1 MTSSETPRNPMEPH
15 VNKPRKKAAS
25 GRRKPASGGWRL
37 HDDRPPTFRGWIS
50 TDEGEIGRREWRG
63 RTEIVDVHRL
73 DGSPHPFGDYR
84 VTSSNGS
91 SYAVE
96 IRSLATHVN
105 SCECGDHRT
114 NRLGTCKHIEGVL
127 HHLRGTRAT
136 SPRRRKPKESKEPES
151 SGRIEIFLDERDDRA
166 VRMTVPEAM
175 ERTHPA
181 FVREAER
188 HCRSLRRQSRK
199 ALDALRHMARAHPR
213 RLRVS
218 RSLEPWLDARKAPA
232 RRRRERARFAAQLE
246 TGRRSFGFLKHPLLP
261 YQVEGALHLA
271 FGERALLADDMGLG
285 KTVQAIAACALLR
298 ELRGVER
305 VLVVSPASLKAEWE
319 EQIAK
324 FSDLPST
331 IVLGS
336 RPARCAAYRRRTFF
350 TLCNYEQVV
359 ADGDGLLDALRP
371 DVVILDEAQRIK
383 NWQTKTANAVKKL
396 RSRYAFV
403 LTGTPLE
410 NRIDEIYSIVQF
422 LDPELLGPLFR
433 FNREFYELDEKG
445 KPSGFRNL
453 DELARR
459 VSSVMLRRRK
469 EDVEGELPGRTV
481 KTFFVPMTEAQTG
494 AYEDYDHYVKRLAAI
509 AAKRPLTKEEFDR
522 LQKFL
527 ACMRMVCDTPYIL
540 DDESRDCP
548 KMEEMERLLPG
559 LLEDPERKIIVFSE
573 WVRMLELVREYAVA
587 AGIEFAWHT
596 GSVPQP
602 RRRAEIRRFRE
613 DPECRLFLSS
623 ESGGVG
629 LNLQVADTVVNMD
642 QPWNPAR
649 LEQRIARAWRKHQ
662 TRPVTVI
669 NLVSED
675 TIEHRML
682 GLLDAKRTLAEGV
695 LDQRGDLSEI
705 RLPTGRAAFMERL
718 DAVLGARAGAA
729 AAGEGTAGGATRAL
743 TPVERLHDDLVTAH
757 GATLQRIFVRDDDE
771 AVLVVLALAPERLA
785 EEERR
790 LAESAGLAVR
800 VIDPAT
806 HESML
811 RLAEAGLIALPGGEL
826 KEVWPASGA
835 QRSESDGRLL
845 RGKALTDRA
854 EHKLKAAVLLVGGG
868 FAEEARAPAVEAA
881 RLAVAALA
889 ATRGEPEPDDA
900 ESAAEFLLAEEPDA
914 IPGGPPHDAIRALS
928 GDAPRDGEV
937 ARIEEFVSG
946 ISRMVAES
954 SAPSRSAA
962 G

>member
-1 MTSSETPRNPMEPH
+1 M
-15 VNKPRKKAAS
+15 NKPRRKA
-25 GRRKPASGGWRL
+25 ASGGWRL
-37 HDDRPPTFRGWIS
+37 QDDRPPTFRGWIS

-63 RTEIVDVHRL
+63 RTEIVDVHAL
-73 DGSPHPFGDYR
+73 DGSPHPFGDYQ
-84 VTSSNGS
+84 VASSSGGG
-91 SYAVE
+91 YTVE
-96 IRSLATHVN
+96 IRSLGTHIN
-105 SCECGDHRT
+105 SCGCRDHRT

-127 HHLRGTRAT
+127 HHLRGNRAAP
-136 SPRRRKPKESKEPES
+136 PRRRKPKGPES

-166 VRMTVPEAM
+166 VRMTVPEAI
-175 ERTHPA
+175 EHADPA
-181 FVREAER
+181 FVQEAGR
-188 HCRSLRRQSRK
+188 HYRSLRRDSRK
-199 ALDALRHMARAHPR
+199 ALDALRDMARAHPD
-213 RLRVS
+213 RLRCS
-218 RSLEPWLDARKAPA
+218 RSLKTWIDARKAPA
-232 RRRRERARFAAQLE
+232 RRRRERDRFVADLE
-246 TGRRSFGFLKHPLLP
+246 AGRRSFESLKHPLLP

-271 FGERALLADDMGLG
+271 FGERVLLADDMGLG

-331 IVLGS
+331 IVFGAY
-336 RPARCAAYRRRTFF
+336 PARCAAYRRHTFF

-359 ADGDGLLDALRP
+359 ADEKNLLDELRP

-396 RSRYAFV
+396 ASRYAFV

-422 LDPELLGPLFR
+422 LDPDLLGPLFR
-433 FNREFYELDEKG
+433 FNREFYALDEKG
-445 KPSGFRNL
+445 RPSGFRNL
-453 DELARR
+453 DELAKR

-469 EDVEGELPGRTV
+469 EDVESELPGRTV
-481 KTFFVPMTEAQTG
+481 KTFFVPMTDSQTR
-494 AYEDYDHYVKRLAAI
+494 AYEDYDLYVKRLAAL
-509 AAKRPLTKEEFDR
+509 AAKRPLTKDEFDR

-527 ACMRMVCDTPYIL
+527 ACMRMICDTPYIL
-540 DDESRDCP
+540 GDENRDCP
-548 KMEEMERLLPG
+548 KMEEIERLLPD

-573 WVRMLELVREYAVA
+573 WVRMLELVREYAVG

-602 RRRAEIRRFRE
+602 QRRAEIRRFRA

-642 QPWNPAR
+642 LPWNPAR

-695 LDQRGDLSEI
+695 LDQRGDLSAI
-705 RLPTGRAAFMERL
+705 PLPTGRAAFMERL
-718 DAVLGARAGAA
+718 NAVLGAQADAA
-729 AAGEGTAGGATRAL
+729 AAAAPEGAAEGAARAL
-743 TPVERLHDDLVTAH
+743 TAVEQLRDDLVAAH
-757 GATLQRIFVRDDDE
+757 GATLRRVFVRDGDE
-771 AVLVVLALAPERLA
+771 AVLVVLALAPERIA
-785 EEERR
+785 EEAHR
-790 LAESAGLAVR
+790 LAESTALNVE

-826 KEVWPASGA
+826 KEVWPASGPE
-835 QRSESDGRLL
+835 RSESDGRIL
-845 RGKALTDRA
+845 RAKALTDRA
-854 EHKLKAAVLLVGGG
+854 EYKLKAAMLLVGGG

-889 ATRGEPEPDDA
+889 AMRGKPEPGDA
-900 ESAAEFLLAEEPDA
+900 ESAVEFLLGEEPDSV
-914 IPGGPPHDAIRALS
+914 PGGPPHNAIRALS
-928 GDAPRDGEV
+928 GDEPEDGEV
-937 ARIEEFVSG
+937 ARIEEFVSR
-946 ISRMVAES
+946 ISSMIADM
-954 SAPSRSAA
+954 SAPSRGAPE
-962 G
+962 

>member
-1 MTSSETPRNPMEPH
+1 M
-15 VNKPRKKAAS
+15 NKPRKKAAS
-25 GRRKPASGGWRL
+25 GGKKTASGGWRL
-37 HDDRPPTFRGWIS
+37 HDDRPPTFKGWIS

-63 RTEIVDVHRL
+63 RTEIVDVHPL

-91 SYAVE
+91 SYTVE

-127 HHLRGTRAT
+127 HHLRGTRGA
-136 SPRRRKPKESKEPES
+136 SPRRRKPKEPES

-166 VRMTVPEAM
+166 VRMTVPEAI
-175 ERTHPA
+175 ERAHPT

-199 ALDALRHMARAHPR
+199 AFDALRHMARAHPR

-218 RSLEPWLDARKAPA
+218 RSLEPWLDTRKAPA
-232 RRRRERARFAAQLE
+232 RRRRERARFVAQLE
-246 TGRRSFGFLKHPLLP
+246 AGRRSFGFLKHPLLP

-336 RPARCAAYRRRTFF
+336 HPARCAAYRRRTFF

-359 ADGDGLLDALRP
+359 ADGDSLLDALAP

-481 KTFFVPMTEAQTG
+481 KTFFVPMTEAQTS

-509 AAKRPLTKEEFDR
+509 AAKRPLMKEEFDR

-596 GSVPQP
+596 GSVAQP
-602 RRRAEIRRFRE
+602 RRRAEIHRFRE

-718 DAVLGARAGAA
+718 DAVLGARAGAPATAVSEGA
-729 AAGEGTAGGATRAL
+729 ADGATRAL
-743 TPVERLHDDLVTAH
+743 TPVERLRDDLVTAH
-757 GATLQRIFVRDDDE
+757 GATLQRVFARDGDE
-771 AVLVVLALAPERLA
+771 AVLVVLALAPERIA

-790 LAESAGLAVR
+790 LAESAGLNVK

-806 HESML
+806 HESMR
-811 RLAEAGLIALPGGEL
+811 RLAEAGLIALPGDEL

-835 QRSESDGRLL
+835 DRSESDGRLL
-845 RGKALTDRA
+845 RGKALTGRA

-889 ATRGEPEPDDA
+889 AMRGEPEPDDA
-900 ESAAEFLLAEEPDA
+900 ESAAEFLLGEEPDA

-928 GDAPRDGEV
+928 GDEPRDGEV

-954 SAPSRSAA
+954 SAPSRNAA

>member
-1 MTSSETPRNPMEPH
+1 M
-15 VNKPRKKAAS
+15 NKPQRKA
-25 GRRKPASGGWRL
+25 ASGGWRL
-37 HDDRPPTFRGWIS
+37 QDDRPPTFRGWIS
-50 TDEGEIGRREWRG
+50 TDEDEIRRREWRG
-63 RTEIVDVHRL
+63 RTEIVDVHAL
-73 DGSPHPFGDYR
+73 DGGPRPFGDYQ
-84 VTSSNGS
+84 VDSSNGS
-91 SYAVE
+91 SYKVE
-96 IRSLATHVN
+96 IRSLGTHIN
-105 SCECGDHRT
+105 SCGCRDHRT

-127 HHLRGTRAT
+127 HRLRGNRAA
-136 SPRRRKPKESKEPES
+136 PPKNRKPKGQES

-166 VRMTVPEAM
+166 VRMTVPAAIEHAD
-175 ERTHPA
+175 PA
-181 FVREAER
+181 FVQEAGR
-188 HCRSLRRQSRK
+188 HYRGLRRNSQK
-199 ALDALRHMARAHPR
+199 AFDALRDMARAHPD
-213 RLRVS
+213 RLRCS
-218 RSLEPWLDARKAPA
+218 RSLETWIDARKAPV
-232 RRRRERARFAAQLE
+232 RRRRERDCFVADLE
-246 TGRRSFGFLKHPLLP
+246 AGRRSFESLKQPLLP

-271 FGERALLADDMGLG
+271 FGERVLLADDMGLG
-285 KTVQAIAACALLR
+285 KTVQAIAACGLLR
-298 ELRGVER
+298 ELRGIER

-331 IVLGS
+331 IVFGS
-336 RPARCAAYRRRTFF
+336 HPARCAAYRSHTFF

-359 ADGDGLLDALRP
+359 ADGQVLLDELRP

-396 RSRYAFV
+396 ASRYAFV

-422 LDPELLGPLFR
+422 LDSDLLGPLFR

-445 KPSGFRNL
+445 RPSGFRNL
-453 DELARR
+453 DELAKR

-469 EDVEGELPGRTV
+469 EGR
-481 KTFFVPMTEAQTG
+481 G
-494 AYEDYDHYVKRLAAI
+494 KRASGPDGQDLLRADDRCPDQGLRGL
-509 AAKRPLTKEEFDR
+509 RPLRETPRRARRETASHQGRVRQAPEVPRLHAHDLRHPLHPRRREPGLSQDGGDR
-522 LQKFL
+522 
-527 ACMRMVCDTPYIL
+527 AAAARP
-540 DDESRDCP
+540 SRRSAAQDH
-548 KMEEMERLLPG
+548 RLL
-559 LLEDPERKIIVFSE
+559 
-573 WVRMLELVREYAVA
+573 RMGADAGAGREYAVG

-602 RRRAEIRRFRE
+602 QRRAEIRRFRE

-642 QPWNPAR
+642 LPWNPAR

-662 TRPVTVI
+662 TRPVTAI
-669 NLVSED
+669 NLVSEH

-695 LDQRGDLSEI
+695 LDQRGDLSAI
-705 RLPTGRAAFMERL
+705 PLPTGRAAFMERL
-718 DAVLGARAGAA
+718 NAVLGARADAA
-729 AAGEGTAGGATRAL
+729 AAATAEGAAEGAARAL
-743 TPVERLHDDLVTAH
+743 TAVEQLRDDLVAAH
-757 GATLQRIFVRDDDE
+757 GATLRRVFVRDGDE
-771 AVLVVLALAPERLA
+771 AVLVVLALAPERIA

-790 LAESAGLAVR
+790 FAESSRLKVK

-826 KEVWPASGA
+826 KEVYPASGPE
-835 QRSESDGRLL
+835 RSESDGRIL
-845 RGKALTDRA
+845 RAKALTGRA

-889 ATRGEPEPDDA
+889 AMRAKPEPGDA
-900 ESAAEFLLAEEPDA
+900 ESAAEFLLGEEPEANPRRPAARCDTGPVGRRA
-914 IPGGPPHDAIRALS
+914 GGRRSGTDRGVRVPHFL
-928 GDAPRDGEV
+928 DGRGHV
-937 ARIEEFVSG
+937 RSIAR
-946 ISRMVAES
+946 
-954 SAPSRSAA
+954 AA

>member
-1 MTSSETPRNPMEPH
+1 M
-15 VNKPRKKAAS
+15 NKPRRKAAS
-25 GRRKPASGGWRL
+25 ENGKAASGGWRL

-50 TDEGEIGRREWRG
+50 TDEDEIGRRVWRG
-63 RTEIVDVHRL
+63 RTEIVDVQPL
-73 DGSPHPFGDYR
+73 DGGPRPFGDYV

-91 SYAVE
+91 SYTVE
-96 IRSLATHVN
+96 IRSLDTHIN
-105 SCECGDHRT
+105 SCGCRDHGT
-114 NRLGTCKHIEGVL
+114 NGLGTCKHVEGAL
-127 HHLRGTRAT
+127 HHLRGNRAA
-136 SPRRRKPKESKEPES
+136 SPRRRKAKAPAS
-151 SGRIEIFLDERDDRA
+151 SGRIEIFLDERDGRA

-175 ERTHPA
+175 ERAHRA
-181 FVREAER
+181 FVQEAAR
-188 HCRSLRRQSRK
+188 HHRSLRRQSRK
-199 ALDALRHMARAHPR
+199 AFDALRDMARAHPE
-213 RLRVS
+213 RLRLS
-218 RSLEPWLDARKAPA
+218 RSLETWIDTRKSPA
-232 RRRRERARFAAQLE
+232 RRQRERDRFEADLE
-246 TGRRSFGFLKHPLLP
+246 AGRRSFGFLKYPLLP

-271 FGERALLADDMGLG
+271 FGERVLLADDMGLG

-298 ELRGVER
+298 ELHGIER
-305 VLVVSPASLKAEWE
+305 VLVVSPASLKSEWE
-319 EQIAK
+319 EQIDK

-331 IVLGS
+331 IVLGGY
-336 RPARCAAYRRRTFF
+336 PARCAAYRRRTFF

-359 ADGDGLLDALRP
+359 ADGKDLVDALRP

-422 LDPELLGPLFR
+422 LDPDLLGPLFR
-433 FNREFYELDEKG
+433 FNREFYELDAKG
-445 KPSGFRNL
+445 RPTGFRNL

-469 EDVEGELPGRTV
+469 EDVETELPGRTT
-481 KTFFVPMTEAQTG
+481 KTFFVPMTETQTS
-494 AYEDYDHYVKRLAAI
+494 AYEDYDLYVKRLAHL
-509 AAKRPLTKEEFDR
+509 AAKRPLTKDEFDR

-527 ACMRMVCDTPYIL
+527 ACMRMVCDTPFIL
-540 DDESRDCP
+540 GDENRDCP

-602 RRRAEIRRFRE
+602 QRRAEIRRFRA

-623 ESGGVG
+623 ESGSVG
-629 LNLQVADTVVNMD
+629 LNLQVADTVINMD

-669 NLVSED
+669 NLVSEH

-682 GLLDAKRTLAEGV
+682 GLLDQKRALAEGV
-695 LDQRGDLSEI
+695 LDQRGNLSEI

-718 DAVLGARAGAA
+718 NAVLGARAEAEAA
-729 AAGEGTAGGATRAL
+729 AAGDGSAEGATRAL
-743 TPVERLHDDLVTAH
+743 TRVEQLRDDLVATH
-757 GATLQRIFVRDDDE
+757 RTTLQRVFVRDGDE
-771 AVLVVLALAPERLA
+771 AVLVVLALPPERIA
-785 EEERR
+785 DEERR
-790 LAESAGLAVR
+790 LGQSTGMNVK

-826 KEVWPASGA
+826 REVWPASGA
-835 QRSESDGRLL
+835 ERSESDGRM
-845 RGKALTDRA
+845 RRAKALTDRA

-868 FAEEARAPAVEAA
+868 FAEEARVPAAEAS

-889 ATRGEPEPDDA
+889 TMRGKSEPDDA
-900 ESAAEFLLAEEPDA
+900 ESAAEFLLGEEPDG

-928 GDAPRDGEV
+928 GDEPADGEV
-937 ARIEEFVSG
+937 AGIEEFVSR
-946 ISRMVAES
+946 ISSMVTDMAS
-954 SAPSRSAA
+954 PSRGAA
-962 G
+962 V

>member
-1 MTSSETPRNPMEPH
+1 M
-15 VNKPRKKAAS
+15 NKPRKKTESGGRKAS
-25 GRRKPASGGWRL
+25 SGGWRL

-50 TDEGEIGRREWRG
+50 TDEGEIRRREWRG
-63 RTEIVDVHRL
+63 RTEIVEVHPL
-73 DGSPHPFGDYR
+73 DEHAPPFGDYR
-84 VTSSNGS
+84 VTSSSGS
-91 SYAVE
+91 SYTVE
-96 IRSLATHVN
+96 IRSLGTHIN
-105 SCECGDHRT
+105 SCECRDHRT

-127 HHLRGTRAT
+127 HRLRGNRAA
-136 SPRRRKPKESKEPES
+136 SPRRRKPKGQES
-151 SGRIEIFLDERDDRA
+151 SGRIELFLDERDGRA
-166 VRMTVPEAM
+166 VRMTVPKAI
-175 ERTHPA
+175 ERADPG
-181 FVREAER
+181 FVQETGR
-188 HCRSLRRQSRK
+188 HHRGLRRHSRK
-199 ALDALRHMARAHPR
+199 ALDALHDMAHVRPDC
-213 RLRVS
+213 LRVS
-218 RSLEPWLDARKAPA
+218 CRLEGWIDARNAQG
-232 RRRRERARFAAQLE
+232 RRRRERTRFEAALE
-246 TGRRSFGFLKHPLLP
+246 AGRRSFEFLKQPLLP

-271 FGERALLADDMGLG
+271 FGERVLLADDMGLG

-331 IVLGS
+331 IVFGGY
-336 RPARCAAYRRRTFF
+336 PARLAAYRRHTFF

-359 ADGDGLLDALRP
+359 ADGRNLLDALRP

-396 RSRYAFV
+396 ESRYAFV

-422 LDPELLGPLFR
+422 LDPDLLGPLFR
-433 FNREFYELDEKG
+433 FNREFYELDAKG

-453 DELARR
+453 DELSRR

-469 EDVEGELPGRTV
+469 EDVESELPGRTT
-481 KTFFVPMTEAQTG
+481 KTFFVPMTDAQIRT
-494 AYEDYDHYVKRLAAI
+494 YEDYDLYVKRLAAL
-509 AAKRPLTKEEFDR
+509 AAKRPLTKDEFER

-527 ACMRMVCDTPYIL
+527 ACMRMVCDTPWIL
-540 DDESRDCP
+540 GDENRDCP
-548 KMEEMERLLPG
+548 KMEEMERLLPD

-573 WVRMLELVREYAVA
+573 WVRMLELVRDYAAA

-602 RRRAEIRRFRE
+602 QRRAEIRRFRE
-613 DPECRLFLSS
+613 DPDCRLFLSS

-669 NLVSED
+669 NLVSEH

-682 GLLDAKRTLAEGV
+682 GLLDQKRALAEGV
-695 LDQRGDLSEI
+695 LDRRGDLSEI
-705 RLPTGRAAFMERL
+705 PLPTGRAAFMERL
-718 DAVLGARAGAA
+718 NAVLGARVDAA
-729 AAGEGTAGGATRAL
+729 AAAAAEGAARPPSA
-743 TPVERLHDDLVTAH
+743 VEQLRDDLVAAH
-757 GATLQRIFVRDDDE
+757 GATLRRVFARDGDE
-771 AVLVVLALAPERLA
+771 TVLVVLALPPEHIA

-790 LAESAGLAVR
+790 LAESTVLNVQ

-826 KEVWPASGA
+826 REVYPASGPE
-835 QRSESDGRLL
+835 RSESDGRVL
-845 RGKALTDRA
+845 RAKALTDRA

-889 ATRGEPEPDDA
+889 AMRAKSEPGDA
-900 ESAAEFLLAEEPDA
+900 ESAAEFLLGEEPDG

-928 GDAPRDGEV
+928 DDAPEDGEV
-937 ARIEEFVSG
+937 AGIEEFVSR
-946 ISRMVAES
+946 ISWMVADMF
-954 SAPSRSAA
+954 APPRGAA

>member
-1 MTSSETPRNPMEPH
+1 M
-15 VNKPRKKAAS
+15 NKPR
-25 GRRKPASGGWRL
+25 RKTASGGWRL

-50 TDEGEIGRREWRG
+50 TDEDEIGRREWRG
-63 RTEIVDVHRL
+63 RTEIVDVHAL
-73 DGSPHPFGDYR
+73 DGSPRPFGDYE

-91 SYAVE
+91 SYTVE
-96 IRSLATHVN
+96 IRSLGTHIN
-105 SCECGDHRT
+105 SCGCRDHRT

-127 HHLRGTRAT
+127 HHLRGNRAAP
-136 SPRRRKPKESKEPES
+136 PRRRKPKPQESN
-151 SGRIEIFLDERDDRA
+151 GRIEIFVDERDDRA
-166 VRMTVPEAM
+166 VRMTVPEAI
-175 ERTHPA
+175 ERADPA
-181 FVREAER
+181 FVQEAGR
-188 HCRSLRRQSRK
+188 HYRSLRRDSRK
-199 ALDALRHMARAHPR
+199 AFDALRHMARAHPD
-213 RLRVS
+213 RLRCS
-218 RSLEPWLDARKAPA
+218 RSLKTWIDARKASA
-232 RRRRERARFAAQLE
+232 RRRRERDRFVAGLE
-246 TGRRSFGFLKHPLLP
+246 AGRRSFESLKHPLLP

-271 FGERALLADDMGLG
+271 FGERVLLADDMGLG

-331 IVLGS
+331 IVFGAY
-336 RPARCAAYRRRTFF
+336 PARLAAYRRHTFF

-359 ADGDGLLDALRP
+359 ADGKVLLDELRP

-396 RSRYAFV
+396 QSRYAFV

-422 LDPELLGPLFR
+422 LDPDLLGPLFR

-445 KPSGFRNL
+445 RPSGFRNL
-453 DELARR
+453 EELAKR

-481 KTFFVPMTEAQTG
+481 KTFFVPMTETQTS
-494 AYEDYDHYVKRLAAI
+494 AYEDYDLYVKRLARL
-509 AAKRPLTKEEFDR
+509 AAKRPLTKDEFDR

-527 ACMRMVCDTPYIL
+527 ACMRMICDTPYIL
-540 DDESRDCP
+540 GDENRDCP
-548 KMEEMERLLPG
+548 KMEEIERLLPD
-559 LLEDPERKIIVFSE
+559 LLEDPQRKIIVFSE
-573 WVRMLELVREYAVA
+573 WVRMLELVRDYAVG

-602 RRRAEIRRFRE
+602 QRRAEIRRFRA

-642 QPWNPAR
+642 LPWNPAR

-695 LDQRGDLSEI
+695 LDQRGDLSQI
-705 RLPTGRAAFMERL
+705 PLPTGRAAFMERL
-718 DAVLGARAGAA
+718 NTVLGARADAA
-729 AAGEGTAGGATRAL
+729 AAAAAEGAAEGATRAL
-743 TPVERLHDDLVTAH
+743 TAVEQLRDDLVAAH
-757 GATLQRIFVRDDDE
+757 GATLQRVFVRDGDE
-771 AVLVVLALAPERLA
+771 AVLVVLALAPERIA

-790 LAESAGLAVR
+790 LAESTALNVK

-826 KEVWPASGA
+826 KEVYPASGPE
-835 QRSESDGRLL
+835 RSESDGRIL
-845 RGKALTDRA
+845 RAKALTGRA

-889 ATRGEPEPDDA
+889 AMRAKPEPGDA
-900 ESAAEFLLAEEPDA
+900 ESAAEFLLGEEPDA

-928 GDAPRDGEV
+928 GDEPQDGEV
-937 ARIEEFVSG
+937 ARIEEFVSR
-946 ISRMVAES
+946 ISSMIADM
-954 SAPSRSAA
+954 SAPSRGAA
-962 G
+962 E